1 MEDFRAALEYGKTV
15 MSESDVRRV
24 ESELEDAERMAI
36 KERQKEQD
44 YYTVLG
50 ERWDCGWS

>member
-1 MEDFRAALEYGKTV
+1 MEDFRAALEYGKIV

-36 KERQKEQD
+36 KERQKQQD
-44 YYTVLG
+44 YYTDLG

>member
-44 YYTVLG
+44 YYTDLG